1 MSVEEQVVPD
11 ATPGRADMRGTAT
24 PGALVQLVARM
35 AGRRVVV
42 LGDMV
47 ADEYIIGSPTR
58 LSREAPI
65 PILEVSDRYIVPGGG
80 ANLAANLRSLGAQV
94 AVAGV
99 IGDDPAGATLA
110 RRLAD
115 AGINTEGLFV
125 QQGRPTSTK
134 TRLIGGSAQQ
144 APQQVARFD
153 HVDRSEIS
161 APAKEA
167 LVRFLAAQLPHADAL
182 LISDYDNGV
191 INQQVIET
199 ALPLAQAQGI
209 IITVDSHGHLFRF
222 QNITVATPNEP
233 EAVATVGREVRSL
246 DDLYAVGARLL
257 EGMRARGIL
266 ITRGSQGMA
275 LFERDHPVQLLP
287 IPEGAFSEVRDPT
300 GAGDTVAAVF
310 TLALVAQATMP
321 QAAYLSN
328 VAAGLVVRRFG
339 VVTVAPQELVAA
351 LSRQASPPSP

>member
-1 MSVEEQVVPD
+1 MSVEEQVAPD

-125 QQGRPTSTK
+125 QGGRPTSTK

-161 APAKEA
+161 APAKKA

-199 ALPLAQAQGI
+199 ALPLAQDQGI

-257 EGMRARGIL
+257 E
-266 ITRGSQGMA
+266 
-275 LFERDHPVQLLP
+275 RDRPVQLLP

-351 LSRQASPPSP
+351 LNRQASPPSL